1 MQRRDRAPLDAAA
14 ARALLRAGARA
25 SARRRTATDDY
36 PTLADVIGSE
46 ATHVGRIRD
55 DPTVP
60 YGLALWIAID
70 GLRKGAAVNAV
81 QIAERAL
88 RERA

>member
-1 MQRRDRAPLDAAA
+1 M
-14 ARALLRAGARA
+14 LLTEEHG
-25 SARRRTATDDY
+25 TDSY

-46 ATHVGRIRD
+46 ATHFGRGRD

-60 YGLALWIAID
+60 YGLALWIVID

-88 RERA
+88 RAGG